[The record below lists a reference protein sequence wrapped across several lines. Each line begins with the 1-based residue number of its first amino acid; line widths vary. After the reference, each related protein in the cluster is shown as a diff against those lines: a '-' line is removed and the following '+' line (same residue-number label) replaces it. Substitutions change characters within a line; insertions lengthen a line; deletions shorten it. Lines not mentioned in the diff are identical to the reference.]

1 MQKLSIRQI
10 LLILLLLPVLSAAV
24 SFSVIL
30 PDAVQRV
37 TEARTFERG
46 VSTMQSAADL
56 VHALQSER
64 GASIGSV
71 VATENRSMHRTRVAN
86 QQTASDA
93 ALKAFIERLQMARA
107 DAGLAARTDDLA
119 EGLKSI
125 NEDLNAMRERVLT
138 GAASVAD
145 TIDFYGNVIKRLIQG
160 IETMTNSPMAGEIAA
175 KRDALQSLMLVK
187 EFAGLERATG
197 NALLSAGSFD
207 LELALRYIGLVSV
220 QRYFLDQLQQTMK
233 SAGFDNTL
241 AAIPE
246 TLKERY
252 EAAQGDIMA
261 NAVANSANFATTPA
275 EWWKVSSERLDAMKG
290 VEQEVIGFIART
302 SQASGEKA
310 MGEAVFTV
318 ALQAG
323 AVVIGL
329 VATLLIGASLSGPI
343 RRAAD
348 ALDRAMRG
356 DPTVEAPPLMSER
369 SEIGKISNA
378 VGRFI
383 AANREREML
392 VAEREQANARLAEQ
406 RTAILGEMER
416 EMGAATAGVTG
427 ALDSASAALQ
437 QRAGEMMATIAAVR
451 QAQDEAQSAADET
464 STSVREVSR
473 LSDELAQSIAEIAAQ
488 SERTAQLTQDV
499 RGRAERARAAAQ
511 AFEDVAGSIASIT
524 DLINAIAG
532 QTNLLALNATIEAAR
547 AGEAGKGFAVVAGE
561 VKGLAARTVDA
572 TRTIEAKIGEL
583 KAIARDASTQ
593 SEALSSDVGTIE
605 GLNATIAS
613 AVHQQHMTADNFS
626 QQIRTLASGVAA
638 VAEQVTTIARLGA
651 DAVAAAR
658 GVREV
663 SGEMEQTT
671 GMLARTL
678 PEIIAETT
686 RRMSA

>member
-64 GASIGSV
+64 DASIGSV

-160 IETMTNSPMAGEIAA
+160 IETMTNSPIAGEIAA

-220 QRYFLDQLQQTMK
+220 QRYFLDQLQQAMQG
-233 SAGFDNTL
+233 AGFGNAL
-241 AAIPE
+241 AAIPDA
-246 TLKERY
+246 LKERY